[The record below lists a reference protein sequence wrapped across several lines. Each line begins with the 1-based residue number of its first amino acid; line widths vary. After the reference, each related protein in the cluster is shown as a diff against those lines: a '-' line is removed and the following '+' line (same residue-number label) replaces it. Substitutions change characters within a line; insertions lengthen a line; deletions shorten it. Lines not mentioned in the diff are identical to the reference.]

1 MSSKAPPG
9 HLGPY
14 RLLSVVHASKTA
26 RLWHAYH
33 GGLDRFF
40 AVKALQ
46 DKSCKD
52 REEIGYLKRE
62 YEVGAKLDHPRAI
75 RIQEF
80 GTDQG
85 IPYLAMEWFA
95 APNMKLRIQQ
105 GVDGIAP
112 LIAKIILQATEGLA
126 YFNNQG
132 WVHRDIKPENFLVND
147 EGDVKLIDYALA
159 QRQKKGL
166 ARLFTPKSKVQG
178 THSYMSPEQIRG
190 AALDDRADLY
200 SLACTFY
207 ELATGKPP
215 FTGASAN
222 ELLTKHLKANP
233 VPLEKVNTNV
243 TPEFG
248 ELIRRAMAKEPSDRQ
263 GSVQEFL
270 HCLQAIRVFRRA
282 PPAPQT
288 DGKTTTP

>member
-1 MSSKAPPG
+1 VSSKAPPS

-14 RLLSVVHASKTA
+14 RLLNVVHASKTV

-33 GGLDRFF
+33 GVLDRFF

-46 DKSCKD
+46 DNACKD

-62 YEVGAKLDHPRAI
+62 YEVGAKLDHPRVI

-95 APNMKLRIQQ
+95 APNMKQRIHQ

-112 LIAKIILQATEGLA
+112 LIPKIVLQATEALA

-132 WVHRDIKPENFLVND
+132 WVHRDIKPENFLVGD

-159 QRQKKGL
+159 QRQKRGL
-166 ARLFTPKSKVQG
+166 ARLLTPKSKVQG
-178 THSYMSPEQIRG
+178 TPSYISPEQIRG
-190 AALDDRADLY
+190 SALDDRADLY

-207 ELATGKPP
+207 ELVTGKPP

-233 VPLEKVNTNV
+233 VSLEKVNANV

-248 ELIRRAMAKEPSDRQ
+248 EMIRRAMAKEPSGRQ
-263 GSVQEFL
+263 GSMQEFL

-288 DGKTTTP
+288 EGRTTTP